1 MSRHLHWV
9 LVGGV
14 WRCIP
19 LPVGVD
25 EPLTREISRRRV
37 LQGTGMALAAL
48 VPAAVLEACSSGGH
62 SPASHSPASPS
73 PGGGPEV
80 FDQHQ
85 KKLITEATAR
95 LIPGP
100 LDDPAEAGHP
110 GAREAN
116 VTRYIT
122 TLMGALLVSPPTVFA
137 GGPFSGRAGGGGD
150 DMADFLPLDPDR
162 SATWRTRLAG
172 LKLAYDQGLLALD
185 RAAGARGFLGLDA
198 AGRDR
203 VLATD
208 PKVPALPDGYTGFT
222 DLLFAHAIE
231 GMYSAPEYG
240 GNAGLAGWRD
250 IGFPGDAQ
258 PRGFPAAAV
267 SSPLSREALNASASV
282 VKVLNLVS
290 AVSPAPV
297 KAP

>member
-1 MSRHLHWV
+1 
-9 LVGGV
+9 
-14 WRCIP
+14 
-19 LPVGVD
+19 
-25 EPLTREISRRRV
+25 
-37 LQGTGMALAAL
+37 MALAAL
-48 VPAAVLEACSSGGH
+48 VPAAVLEACSSGGPSAEGRPSAGH
-62 SPASHSPASPS
+62 SS
-73 PGGGPEV
+73 GGRRDV

-85 KKLITEATAR
+85 TELITEATAR

-100 LDDPAEAGHP
+100 NDDPAEAGHP

-137 GGPFSGRAGGGGD
+137 GGPFSGRAGGRRD
-150 DMADFLPLDPDR
+150 DMADFLTLDPDR

-172 LKLAYDQGLLALD
+172 LKLAYDQGLSALD
-185 RAAGARGFLGLDA
+185 RAAGAPGFLGLDA

-240 GNAGLAGWRD
+240 GNAGLAGWHD
-250 IGFPGDAQ
+250 IGFPGDVQ
-258 PRGFPAAAV
+258 PRGFPAATV
-267 SSPLSREALNASASV
+267 SSPLSREALNPSASV
-282 VKVLNLVS
+282 VKVLNLLS

-297 KAP
+297 RAP